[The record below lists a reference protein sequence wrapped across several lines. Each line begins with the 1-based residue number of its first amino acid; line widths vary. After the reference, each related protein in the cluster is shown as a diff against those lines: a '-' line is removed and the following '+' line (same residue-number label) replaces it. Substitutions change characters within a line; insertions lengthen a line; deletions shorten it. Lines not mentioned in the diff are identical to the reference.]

1 MYVSNITSLANL
13 ATIETKQKNIPLS
26 RRLVRV
32 YPPAGGRLKCNEAGL
47 RSYCNADGSFSVEL
61 PSSLFPDGLD

>member
-1 MYVSNITSLANL
+1 M
-13 ATIETKQKNIPLS
+13 
-26 RRLVRV
+26 